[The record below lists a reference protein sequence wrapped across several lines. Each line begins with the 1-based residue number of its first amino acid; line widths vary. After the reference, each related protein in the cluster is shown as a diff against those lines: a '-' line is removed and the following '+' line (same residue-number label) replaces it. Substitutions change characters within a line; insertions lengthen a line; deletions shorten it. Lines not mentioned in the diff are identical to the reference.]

1 MGDSFAV
8 AWSTKLLI
16 QMPEDGRSCTDRR
29 LGGCLCGRSVD
40 DRSALDLDQRIG
52 RHHTMTR
59 GFNEQGVDVDA

>member
-8 AWSTKLLI
+8 AWTSKPLI
-16 QMPEDGRSCTDRR
+16 QMPEDGRSCTDRPQ
-29 LGGCLCGRSVD
+29 GGCLCGSAVA

-59 GFNEQGVDVDA
+59 GFDEQGIDVDA